1 MAALGDRASTR
12 RLLDRF
18 GFGPRPGDLDAGFDR
33 TATTLLTTTLLA
45 ATDTSAAPPAGEDQN
60 ALALWWLDRMV
71 TSETPLVERITWFWH
86 GHFATSAQKVR
97 SAPLMATQ
105 NQTIR
110 QHGLGD
116 FAVLANAMVVDP
128 AMLIWLDGQKNT
140 AKAANENLGREL
152 MELFTLGVG
161 HYAEEDV
168 RAAARALTGWK
179 VDRATGAVSFAAK
192 QHDGGSKTVLGT
204 TGPLDAHSL
213 VDVLVNNP
221 ASPRFV
227 AQRLWQRTVSNAP
240 APDDVIARLTAA
252 YGGQRDIR
260 SLVRAVVAEPAFR
273 DSANTVVKQPVEWLV
288 GVMRA
293 FGLRPSTMSNSA
305 KLLAGLRG
313 MGQVPFLPP
322 SVGGWPSGGAWL
334 TTSAGL
340 ARLQVARLLAA
351 AAKFDKLGS
360 DPVAGVAQLLGV
372 ESWSDRTK
380 AALAPLTRQ
389 PAQLAAVA
397 VCAPEYVVSA

>member
-18 GFGPRPGDLDAGFDR
+18 GFGPRPGELDAGFDR
-33 TATTLLTTTLLA
+33 TSASLLD
-45 ATDTSAAPPAGEDQN
+45 ATDTSADPPPGDDQN
-60 ALALWWLDRMV
+60 AIAVWWLDRMV
-71 TSETPLVERITWFWH
+71 TSATPLVERMTWFWH

-97 SAPLMATQ
+97 SAALMARQ
-105 NQTIR
+105 NQTLR
-110 QHGLGD
+110 DHGLGD

-161 HYAEEDV
+161 HYSEEDV
-168 RAAARALTGWK
+168 RAAAKALTGWK
-179 VDRATGAVSFAAK
+179 VNRETGAVTFNAK
-192 QHDGGSKTVLGT
+192 QHDNSAKTVLGT
-204 TGPLDAHSL
+204 TGPLDAHGL

-221 ASPRFV
+221 ASPRFI
-227 AQRLWQRTVSNAP
+227 AQRLWSRTVSNTP
-240 APDDVIARLTAA
+240 PTDDVLDRLVKA
-252 YGGQRDIR
+252 GNLRD
-260 SLVRAVVAEPAFR
+260 LVKAIVAEPAFR
-273 DSANTVVKQPVEWLV
+273 DPANTVVKQPVEWLV

-293 FGLRPSTMSNSA
+293 FNLRPSA
-305 KLLAGLRG
+305 KVLAGLKG

-340 ARLQVARLLAA
+340 ARLQLARQLTDQ
-351 AAKFDKLGS
+351 AKLDKLGS
-360 DPVAGVAQLLGV
+360 DPVDGLAQLLGV
-372 ESWSDRTK
+372 EWSDRTK